1 MKKVAQLLF
10 IFSLLTVLI
19 SCTPKDSDNSASG
32 VVLLKKL
39 TSDVMGNHVVY
50 NFNYKGTQ
58 LTKVTFD
65 SYTPNHTAGY
75 YNYTY
80 ANNLI
85 TEISK
90 FDASNHNTEKS
101 IFTYNNLDQLIQVV
115 KLDLDHNT
123 GTKTIYTYNADGTID
138 ATSFKGT
145 VSDQNNMLATSQ
157 KYYIQNNDIV
167 KIDYIG
173 DGLIS
178 TMEFQY
184 DAAKNPTLNI
194 LGMDKIKLDA
204 YNSEGLFGITKNL
217 TKVKTNFLSNDSSE
231 DVFELLYNDKNFPTS
246 SRSSANSGG
255 PYSYLYEYYN

>member
-10 IFSLLTVLI
+10 IFSLLTFLI
-19 SCTPKDSDNSASG
+19 SCTPKDSDSSASG

-50 NFNYKGTQ
+50 NFNYNGNQ

-80 ANNLI
+80 ANNFI

-90 FDASNHNTEKS
+90 FDAVNHNTEKS
-101 IFTYNNLDQLIQVV
+101 IFTYNNLDQLTQVV

-123 GTKTIYTYNADGTID
+123 GTKTIYAYNTDGTVD
-138 ATSFKGT
+138 ATSYKGT
-145 VSDQNNMLATSQ
+145 AVDQNNLISSSQ
-157 KYYIQNNDIV
+157 KYYILNNDIV

-173 DGLIS
+173 DGLVS
-178 TMEFQY
+178 TMEFHY
-184 DAAKNPTLNI
+184 DAAKNPTQNI
-194 LGMDKIKLDA
+194 LGMDKIKLDT
-204 YNSEGLFGITKNL
+204 YNSEGLFGMTKNI
-217 TKVKTNFLSNDSSE
+217 TKVKTTFLSNDSNE
-231 DVFELLYNDKNFPTS
+231 DVFELSYNDKNFPIS
-246 SRSSANSGG
+246 SHSSANSGG
-255 PYSYLYEYYN
+255 PYSYFYEYYN